1 MKIRKMLMIA
11 MLFFFFC
18 CCFWTGEETYPHGN
32 AK

>member
-11 MLFFFFC
+11 LLFFFFC

>member
-11 MLFFFFC
+11 LLFFLLLL
-18 CCFWTGEETYPHGN
+18 FWTGEETYPHGN